1 MKILQIV
8 PGTATFYCG
17 SCIRDTALCTAMRQ
31 RGIDVLLQPLYL
43 PLLSEQTSTEVN
55 DSIFFGGIN
64 VYLQQKIDFFQ
75 KTPRWI
81 DRIFD
86 TRSLL
91 KLSATQVGMTKP
103 EELGEMTI
111 SMLQGMEGRQT
122 KEISRFIAWAKEQ
135 GTMDAII
142 FPNVMLLGLAPVI
155 QKELQIPIF
164 CTVQGEDSFLDSLPD
179 HYSKQAWNL
188 IKQCAKSVNAFI
200 PVSHYYGDV
209 MKKRLDLHEDQCFV
223 IQNGISLDGFNG
235 VRKQTDDLNLGFLAH
250 LRKEKGLDTLAE
262 AFIRLKA
269 KTEFLNLKLRIA
281 GTVTNADQPFISHIK
296 QRLTNANCIN
306 DVEFL
311 TNISRKEKI
320 EFLESLTVLSVPA
333 TYGESFGLYVL
344 EALACGVPVVQPDH
358 AAFPEI
364 IEKTGGG
371 LLYKPHDLDSYVS
384 TLSRLLL
391 NREEN
396 QKMGRQGQIVVQ
408 EYFTVDRMVDD
419 LIQFMEHTL
428 NR

>member
-43 PLLSEQTSTEVN
+43 PLLIENNSTEVN
-55 DSIFFGGIN
+55 ESIFFGGIN
-64 VYLQQKIDFFQ
+64 VYLQQKTDFFQ

-86 TRSLL
+86 ARSLL
-91 KLSATQVGMTKP
+91 KQAAKQVGMTKP
-103 EELGEMTI
+103 EELGEMTV
-111 SMLQGMEGRQT
+111 SMLQGKDGRQT
-122 KEISRFIAWAKEQ
+122 KEIYRFISWIKEQ
-135 GTMDAII
+135 GKIDAII
-142 FPNVMLLGLAPVI
+142 FPNVMLLGLAPVF

-164 CTVQGEDSFLDSLPD
+164 CTVQGEDAFLDSLPD
-179 HYSKQAWNL
+179 HYSRQAWEL
-188 IKQCAKSVNAFI
+188 ITECGRSVNAFI

-209 MKKRLDLHEDQCFV
+209 MKKRLDLNEDQCFV
-223 IQNGISLDGFNG
+223 IQNGISLDGFSG
-235 VRKQTDDLNLGFLAH
+235 IRKQTDDLNLGFLAH

-262 AFIRLKA
+262 AFIRLKE
-269 KTEFLNLKLRIA
+269 KTEFANLKLKIA
-281 GTVTNADQPFISHIK
+281 GTVTNADQPFISRIK
-296 QRLTNANCIN
+296 QRLTNTNCIN

-311 TNISRKEKI
+311 TNIARAEKI

-333 TYGESFGLYVL
+333 TYGESFGLYVI
-344 EALACGVPVVQPDH
+344 EALACGVPVVQPNH

-371 LLYKPHDLDSYVS
+371 LLYEPDDFDDYVS

-396 QKMGRQGQIVVQ
+396 QKMGNQGQSVVRD
-408 EYFTVDRMVDD
+408 YFTVDRMVNDV
-419 LIQFMEHTL
+419 IQLMEHTL
-428 NR
+428 KK